1 VALDQSAAFDC
12 VDHAV
17 LLSRLHSMFGVSG
30 LALNWFQSYLQS
42 RTSYVKF
49 GSHKS
54 ATTGYKIG
62 VPQGSALGPA
72 LFSLYIAPLA
82 NVVRSFGVNHHQ
94 YADDT
99 QLYLAA
105 KCSNISSQLSLIE
118 GCTTAVHNW
127 LAHNGLCLNPDKSE
141 ALCVSSGRAK
151 PTQPS
156 AVVVSGAGITFSD
169 SVKSLG
175 VYLDD
180 RLSFNKQV
188 DSVCKSCFYHIR
200 ALRHVRPSLP
210 MDVARTVA
218 CSIVSSRLD
227 YCNALYYNMSASN
240 LNKLQRVQNALARTV
255 LCLRKYDHIR
265 PALAE
270 LHWLP
275 ISQRVTYKIA
285 TTTFKVL
292 NTSQPQ
298 YLRDL
303 LVMYVPRRE
312 LRSSTQQLLQANRVR
327 TAMGERAFR
336 NSAVSVWNSLPS
348 DVRICSSINS
358 FKRQLKTYLFSVAY
372 SV

>member
-1 VALDQSAAFDC
+1 MPCKSSPRDFVPTSLFKACSITFSAIIANLANLSFQTGILAAFKRAQIMPLIKRHGLNQSDPSSYRPISNLNPISKIIERLALSRLTSHINSSSTNDCLQSAYKRDHSTETALLKLTDDAFHAMDTKESTILVALDQSAAFDC
-12 VDHAV
+12 IDYAV

-49 GSHKS
+49 GSQKS
-54 ATTGYKIG
+54 ATMEYKIG

-82 NVVRSFGVNHHQ
+82 NVVRSFTVNHHQ

-105 KCSNISSQLSLIE
+105 KCSNNSSQLSLIE

-127 LAHNGLCLNPDKSE
+127 LAHNGLCLNPDKPE

-156 AVVVSGAGITFSD
+156 AVVVSGAGITFSE

-180 RLSFNKQV
+180 RLFNKQA

-200 ALRHVRPSLP
+200 ALRHVRPSLR

-218 CSIVSSRLD
+218 CSIVSS
-227 YCNALYYNMSASN
+227 
-240 LNKLQRVQNALARTV
+240 
-255 LCLRKYDHIR
+255 
-265 PALAE
+265 
-270 LHWLP
+270 
-275 ISQRVTYKIA
+275 
-285 TTTFKVL
+285 
-292 NTSQPQ
+292 
-298 YLRDL
+298 
-303 LVMYVPRRE
+303 
-312 LRSSTQQLLQANRVR
+312 
-327 TAMGERAFR
+327 
-336 NSAVSVWNSLPS
+336 
-348 DVRICSSINS
+348 
-358 FKRQLKTYLFSVAY
+358 
-372 SV
+372 